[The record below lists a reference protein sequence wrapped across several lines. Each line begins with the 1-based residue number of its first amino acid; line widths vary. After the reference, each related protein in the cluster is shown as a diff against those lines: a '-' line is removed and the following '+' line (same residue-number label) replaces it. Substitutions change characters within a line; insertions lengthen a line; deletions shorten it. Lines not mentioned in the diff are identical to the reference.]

1 MTDNNNNLNGEQS
14 GEVETEARLTEYR
27 QKIDAIDE
35 QILELMNN
43 RISAALKI
51 GEIKSALSEPAYYR
65 PEREAK
71 VLARLNKLNTGPMTS
86 QVVESLFREI
96 MSLTRGSEAGLSVSI
111 LGPLGTYSEAAARQH
126 FGSTIQIEPFETL
139 DAVFRAAEN
148 NKVDFAV
155 IPIENSNE
163 GGVGG
168 ALDRLGD
175 SSLQACGEINFQVH
189 HNLLTNADTKEQIQA
204 VVAHPQSLAQCRIW
218 LDRNL
223 PGIPCIPA
231 SSNADGA
238 VQAAKDSSK
247 AAIAG
252 TAAAERYELKIMS
265 ENIEDESDNTTRFLV
280 LSSRQTPPSGD
291 DKTSLLLS
299 ARNRPGAL
307 LRLLQPLLD
316 EQIDMTRLESRP
328 SKTGQWEYVFF
339 VDILG
344 HQEQPHIA
352 SALQKLQDEAGL
364 FKILGSYPCAQ

>member
-1 MTDNNNNLNGEQS
+1 MTENNKHSKKGEP
-14 GEVETEARLTEYR
+14 ENADTEEQLGKYR
-27 QKIDAIDE
+27 QQIDSIDE
-35 QILELMNN
+35 QILQLMNN

-65 PEREAK
+65 PEREAM
-71 VLARLNKLNTGPMTS
+71 VLARLRDLNTGPMTAK
-86 QVVESLFREI
+86 VVESLFREI

-126 FGSTIQIEPFETL
+126 FGSTIQIKPFESL

-148 NKVDFAV
+148 GKVDFAV

-175 SSLQACGEINFQVH
+175 STLQACGEINFQVH
-189 HNLLTNADTKEQIQA
+189 HNLLTNAASKQDIQA

-223 PGIPCIPA
+223 PGVPCIPA

-238 VQAAKDSSK
+238 VQAAKDPSK

-252 TAAAERYELKIMS
+252 TAAAERYELKVMS

-280 LSSRQTPPSGD
+280 LSSRDTPVSGD

-344 HQEQPHIA
+344 HQAQPNIA
-352 SALQKLQDEAGL
+352 KALQKLQEEAGL
-364 FKILGSYPCAQ
+364 FKILGSYPRAQ